1 MSEHDSDLPD
11 PRELFERM
19 EREARESERE
29 GSDGEELPDPEEL
42 FREMERY
49 RNQLSNDEE
58 SSDSDALS
66 ELAPAGGD
74 DELPDPEELF
84 EQMRR
89 MAGREDE
96 NEPRDSEGSWEEYQ
110 EESAPFIPLPG
121 EVGPEEQPSSESW
134 GAFEEDGTLPFI
146 PLPDEHVGG
155 RDAEESSWSDYG
167 EEALTPFIPLP
178 GEVEVG
184 EPNQPMDDWGVLEE
198 QETPFIPLPDEV
210 ERPAEQSPAIDS
222 GATWGL
228 PAPPQDKEIPVRP
241 DSDAD
246 FPSMWDEKEDGFEA
260 FPVDELESWGEDDS
274 LPYIPSPDEAPLV
287 QEPPPEDTISSTG
300 GFLSRLKSKFKKQK
314 LAEEPPLDFLDSAFE
329 PDEPEVPARLPTP
342 EELFRQMKAEKEEAA
357 LNFDSEVVT
366 SGESMLPT
374 PEELFQRMEE
384 EYAEQE
390 GAELPALPDLEAL
403 KAEIEAEERARLDP
417 DVDTDLAG
425 PERFVETVS
434 DNIFARDPFDFDDD
448 EVEEPAA
455 EKFLPRPTA
464 PPVPPPPVKPAA
476 ERPATPRPVKPAV
489 EEPASPRPAE
499 PAARTPA
506 PPPKPVVRT
515 TPEPA
520 PELDPEEA
528 SPTGTVQVG
537 LGSSPNPDYNRAPT
551 AGQRTRPMSYAKAQ
565 AEERAKAEAKKKFK
579 RFSRQKLSIFTR
591 QMSVMLKAGI
601 QLHMAVQ
608 FAADSDPELHE
619 ILTEVMRKVESG
631 YTFSAAL
638 GDTSRTFDHIYVG
651 LVQSGEMS
659 GRLHDILA
667 RLADALEREVEL
679 RKRIIAIVTYP
690 LVLLLVCFAG
700 TLGFIFF
707 VLPTLTPLFK
717 ELSVDLPLPTKILL
731 SSREWL
737 LPGTLIVALLVFLF
751 YVMRDR
757 IADYIHSK
765 PMLERRLSMIPFH
778 IPVFGQVYDKLVTA
792 RVLYSLSTMLDV
804 GITLNQALARTEATA
819 GNALVAFRLSKA
831 RLDLADGMGVTDCF
845 RFNQLFTPSA
855 LYLISAGEESA
866 RLAEM
871 FAFVARIFDEDV
883 EYSLQSAANILEPL
897 IMVVMG
903 MVVGF
908 ITIAAALP
916 TIHLLQNFT

>member
-1 MSEHDSDLPD
+1 MSEHDSGLPD
-11 PRELFERM
+11 PRKLFEQM
-19 EREARESERE
+19 EREARESERPSE
-29 GSDGEELPDPEEL
+29 PDSGELPDPEEL

-49 RNQLSNDEE
+49 RNQGGNDEVVLE
-58 SSDSDALS
+58 ATELTSDAVLETDS
-66 ELAPAGGD
+66 
-74 DELPDPEELF
+74 ELPDPEELF

-89 MAGREDE
+89 MAGAAREDGGD
-96 NEPRDSEGSWEEYQ
+96 DSEELVEVYEE
-110 EESAPFIPLPG
+110 EAAPFIPLPG
-121 EVGPEEQPSSESW
+121 EVVSSGEGLESW
-134 GAFEEDGTLPFI
+134 GVLDEDEPLPHIPMPNERAPAPDENPWKGLDEED
-146 PLPDEHVGG
+146 
-155 RDAEESSWSDYG
+155 
-167 EEALTPFIPLP
+167 LTPFIPLP
-178 GEVEVG
+178 GEG
-184 EPNQPMDDWGVLEE
+184 TGQS
-198 QETPFIPLPDEV
+198 
-210 ERPAEQSPAIDS
+210 AE
-222 GATWGL
+222 
-228 PAPPQDKEIPVRP
+228 
-241 DSDAD
+241 
-246 FPSMWDEKEDGFEA
+246 FPSLWDDEEDGFDA
-260 FPVDELESWGEDDS
+260 FPADELESWGQEDDS
-274 LPYIPSPDEAPLV
+274 LPYIPAPDEAPV
-287 QEPPPEDTISSTG
+287 IPQPPPEETSSSTG
-300 GFLSRLKSKFKKQK
+300 GFLNRLKSKFKKTPP
-314 LAEEPPLDFLDSAFE
+314 EEETTLDYLGGAR
-329 PDEPEVPARLPTP
+329 EPEEPARLPTP
-342 EELFRQMKAEKEEAA
+342 EELFRQMKAEREEAA
-357 LNFDSEVVT
+357 LNFESDAVL

-374 PEELFQRMEE
+374 PEELFRRMEE

-403 KAEIEAEERARLDP
+403 KAELEAEERARLDP
-417 DVDTDLAG
+417 DVESDLAG

-434 DNIFARDPFDFDDD
+434 DNIFAFEQPSFSPDLPGDPF
-448 EVEEPAA
+448 ESPEEAFEQPPKA
-455 EKFLPRPTA
+455 KLLPRPMT
-464 PPVPPPPVKPAA
+464 PPVPPPLPDQPAAAKPPPVNPPVKEPA
-476 ERPATPRPVKPAV
+476 R
-489 EEPASPRPAE
+489 PASPYPK
-499 PAARTPA
+499 PA
-506 PPPKPVVRT
+506 PLPKPEPP
-515 TPEPA
+515 PEF
-520 PELDPEEA
+520 DPEEA

-537 LGSSPNPDYNRAPT
+537 VGTSPDPDTNRAPT
-551 AGQRTRPMSYAKAQ
+551 AGQRTRSMSYAKQ
-565 AEERAKAEAKKKFK
+565 RAEEKAKAEGKKKFK
-579 RFSRQKLSIFTR
+579 RFSRQKLAIFTR
-591 QMSVMLKAGI
+591 QMSVMLKSGI

-619 ILTEVMRKVESG
+619 TLTEVMRKVESG

-638 GDTSRTFDHIYVG
+638 GETSRTFDQIYVG

-659 GRLHDILA
+659 GRLYEILA

-679 RKRIIAIVTYP
+679 RKRIVSIVTYP

-737 LPGTLIVALLVFLF
+737 LPGTFVVTALAFLF
-751 YVMRDR
+751 YLTRDR
-757 IADYIHSK
+757 ISDYIRSK
-765 PMLERRLSMIPFH
+765 PMLERRLATIPFH
-778 IPVFGQVYDKLVTA
+778 LPIFGQVYEKLITA

-883 EYSLQSAANILEPL
+883 EYSLQSAASILEPL

>member
-1 MSEHDSDLPD
+1 MSDRDSDLPD

-19 EREARESERE
+19 EREARESEKE
-29 GSDGEELPDPEEL
+29 ESNAEELPDPEEL

-49 RNQLSNDEE
+49 RNQAANDQEPSE
-58 SSDSDALS
+58 SD
-66 ELAPAGGD
+66 ELAELTPAGGD

-96 NEPRDSEGSWEEYQ
+96 EDDVADSEVSWESYQ
-110 EESAPFIPLPG
+110 EEAAPFIPLPG
-121 EVGPEEQPSSESW
+121 EVGPEEPPQGDW
-134 GAFEEDGTLPFI
+134 GVLEEDDSLPFI
-146 PLPDEHVGG
+146 PLPDESLG
-155 RDAEESSWSDYG
+155 REDREESTWSGYE

-178 GEVEVG
+178 GEVG
-184 EPNQPMDDWGVLEE
+184 ESPQSVNDWGVLEE
-198 QETPFIPLPDEV
+198 EDTPFIPLPDEV
-210 ERPAEQSPAIDS
+210 EPSPEPGPTIDS

-228 PAPPQDKEIPVRP
+228 PAPPQEKEIPVAP
-241 DSDAD
+241 DSNAE
-246 FPSMWDEKEDGFEA
+246 FPSMWDEKEDGFEV
-260 FPVDELESWGEDDS
+260 FPVDELESWGEDDT
-274 LPYIPSPDEAPLV
+274 LPYIPSPDDAPLT
-287 QEPPPEDTISSTG
+287 QEPAPEDTISSTG
-300 GFLSRLKSKFKKQK
+300 GFLSRLKSKFKKSK
-314 LAEEPPLDFLDSAFE
+314 PLEEPALDFLEADL
-329 PDEPEVPARLPTP
+329 EPEEPVRLPTP

-357 LNFDSEVVT
+357 LNFDSDGAAPT
-366 SGESMLPT
+366 ESMLPT
-374 PEELFQRMEE
+374 PEELFKRMEE

-403 KAEIEAEERARLDP
+403 KAEMEAEERARLDP

-434 DNIFARDPFDFDDD
+434 DNIFARDPFDFQD
-448 EVEEPAA
+448 EESVEPVG
-455 EKFLPRPTA
+455 EKMLPRPTA
-464 PPVPPPPVKPAA
+464 PPVPPPPPKPPVEKRPSPPPAKPAA
-476 ERPATPRPVKPAV
+476 AQKS
-489 EEPASPRPAE
+489 SPP
-499 PAARTPA
+499 P
-506 PPPKPVVRT
+506 PPPKPQTR
-515 TPEPA
+515 PA
-520 PELDPEEA
+520 PEPEPEFEPEEA

-537 LGSSPNPDYNRAPT
+537 LGSAPDPDYNRAPT

-565 AEERAKAEAKKKFK
+565 AEEKAKAEAKKKFK

-591 QMSVMLKAGI
+591 QMSVMLKSGI

-619 ILTEVMRKVESG
+619 VLTEVMRKVESG

-679 RKRIIAIVTYP
+679 RKRIVAIVTYP

-737 LPGTLIVALLVFLF
+737 LPGTFVVALLVFLF
-751 YVMRDR
+751 YLLRDR
-757 IADYIHSK
+757 IADYVHSR
-765 PMLERRLSMIPFH
+765 PMLERRLATVPFH

-792 RVLYSLSTMLDV
+792 RVLYSLATMLDV

-883 EYSLQSAANILEPL
+883 EYSLQSAANVLEPL